1 MHCTTCLLFAVM
13 ICDCHHSFSSVLFLL
28 VLRFVLLCC
37 FCLGV
42 ELSTSFHATVS
53 IKGFLGDFLIVN
65 ASFAGYNYG
74 SSSMANR
81 CNGDS
86 YDDSVINCTQV
97 TASKVQKCFGIS
109 SCLSY
114 VLEAPAII
122 LLL

>member
-1 MHCTTCLLFAVM
+1 M
-13 ICDCHHSFSSVLFLL
+13 ICDCHHSFSSVPFLL
-28 VLRFVLLCC
+28 VLCFVLLCC
-37 FCLGV
+37 FCLVGA
-42 ELSTSFHATVS
+42 ELSTSFHTTVS

-97 TASKVQKCFGIS
+97 TALKVQKCFGIS
-109 SCLSY
+109 SWISY
-114 VLEAPAII
+114 VLEAPLII

>member
-1 MHCTTCLLFAVM
+1 M
-13 ICDCHHSFSSVLFLL
+13 
-28 VLRFVLLCC
+28 
-37 FCLGV
+37 
-42 ELSTSFHATVS
+42 STSFHATVS

-86 YDDSVINCTQV
+86 YDDSVSNCTQV

-109 SCLSY
+109 TTCLSF
-114 VLEAPAII
+114 VLGAPLII
-122 LLL
+122 LL